1 MSNVKYT
8 FSDDEKTAYEELS
21 QNSAFFDF
29 WEVSYG
35 E

>member
-8 FSDDEKTAYEELS
+8 FSDDGKTAYEELS

-29 WEVSYG
+29 GEALYG